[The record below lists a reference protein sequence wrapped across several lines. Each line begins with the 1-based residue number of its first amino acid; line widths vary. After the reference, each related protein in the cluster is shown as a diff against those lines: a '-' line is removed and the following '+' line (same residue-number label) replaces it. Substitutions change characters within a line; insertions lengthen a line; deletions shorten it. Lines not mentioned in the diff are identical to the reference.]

1 MCEGPPRQW
10 DQYHNRPQPAIATD
24 RPLLLKPRAR
34 HGPQLDRLRESLQ
47 GKYAGFASR
56 FAAFAADVGQCRRV
70 HAHPGRHLVR
80 GQGADRQGHLL
91 EQERHLGGHRVRGL
105 AVRPLR
111 LLLGRER
118 QDRRHGAVELPV
130 PILHPAWS
138 GGWSGI
144 ASAFSM
150 GIWVPSGMTTR
161 TGTLTSRTP
170 FSYRAVTSAASTLA
184 GSLTVRA
191 SDP

>member
-34 HGPQLDRLRESLQ
+34 HGPQTDSPQ
-47 GKYAGFASR
+47 TWVSAGVFMLTL
-56 FAAFAADVGQCRRV
+56 AAISIAARV
-70 HAHPGRHLVR
+70 LTGRDISWNKCDIWVVIAHAVWGFVHT
-80 GQGADRQGHLL
+80 
-91 EQERHLGGHRVRGL
+91 
-105 AVRPLR
+105 RPP
-111 LLLGRER
+111 
-118 QDRRHGAVELPV
+118 PV